1 MAGAGSAARAA
12 AKAAGGQTG
21 VGKLI
26 GKLGGVGGLLSIG
39 SSVAGLL
46 GGIGQKK
53 KAKRAMAEAE
63 KLNPGVEGY
72 QSIANEAQQAARE
85 GMGAQEYNLA
95 STNIQRGTA
104 SALGAAGK
112 LSNPIGAISSIN
124 RNQNDAFSKLDA
136 SNYGLKRQNRQAS
149 WAAQAQLQQARQQQ
163 YADAY
168 NAAQSLMGAG
178 QQNVAGSLGALGQFG
193 LMQSIYGQNNK
204 GENNPAAAARR
215 AAAASRRAGT
225 GIGAGAGAVAGSSL
239 NLTPNL
245 NYNIPGMSN
254 LLKNKFGGYG
264 GPLGVGDSY
273 YDSNQ

>member
-1 MAGAGSAARAA
+1 MAGAGSAAGAA
-12 AKAAGGQTG
+12 LGQTG
-21 VGKLI
+21 AGKLI
-26 GKLGGVGGLLSIG
+26 SGLGGVGGLLSIG
-39 SSVAGLL
+39 SSIAGLL

-53 KAKRAMAEAE
+53 RARKAMAEAE
-63 KLNPGVEGY
+63 KLNPGVAGY
-72 QSIANEAQQAARE
+72 EAIANEAKQAARQ

-95 STNIQRGTA
+95 QTGIERGTQA
-104 SALGAAGK
+104 GLRQLGRMANPFAGISAVQ
-112 LSNPIGAISSIN
+112 
-124 RNQNDAFSKLDA
+124 RNQNDAFAQLNA
-136 SNYGLKRQNRQAS
+136 SNEGLKRQNRAAS
-149 WAAQAQLQQARQQQ
+149 WQAQAQLQQARQQQ

-168 NAAQSLMGAG
+168 NAAQALMGAG